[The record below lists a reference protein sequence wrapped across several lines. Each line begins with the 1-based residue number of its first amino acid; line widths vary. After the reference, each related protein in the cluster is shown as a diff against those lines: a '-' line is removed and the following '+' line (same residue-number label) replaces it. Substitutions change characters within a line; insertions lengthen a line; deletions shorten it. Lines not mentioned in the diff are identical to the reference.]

1 MKIILLLMFFFT
13 LNCSI
18 NKVSNIHGFRYLDVK
33 YDKIHLNKSNKN
45 DVRNLIG
52 PPSSISSFEE
62 TWLYVER
69 KKTNQSIFKLGKK
82 RIESNNV
89 LLLEF
94 SKSGLVTNKELLN
107 LNDMND
113 LKIAKI
119 NTKKKFGVNNFT
131 YDILTTLRE
140 KINAPSRNRQK

>member
-1 MKIILLLMFFFT
+1 MKIILLLIFFFT

-45 DVRNLIG
+45 DVKNLIG
-52 PPSSISSFEE
+52 PPSSISSFDE

-82 RIESNNV
+82 KIESNNI

-94 SKSGLVTNKELLN
+94 SNSGLVTNKELLN
-107 LNDMND
+107 LSDMND

-119 NTKKKFGVNNFT
+119 KTKKKFGINNFT

>member
-1 MKIILLLMFFFT
+1 MFFFT

-52 PPSSISSFEE
+52 PPSSISSFEK

>member
-1 MKIILLLMFFFT
+1 
-13 LNCSI
+13 
-18 NKVSNIHGFRYLDVK
+18 
-33 YDKIHLNKSNKN
+33 
-45 DVRNLIG
+45 
-52 PPSSISSFEE
+52 
-62 TWLYVER
+62 
-69 KKTNQSIFKLGKK
+69 LGKK

-119 NTKKKFGVNNFT
+119 KTKKKFGVNNFT

-140 KINAPSRNRQK
+140 KINAPSRNKQK

>member
-1 MKIILLLMFFFT
+1 MKIILLLIFFFT

-45 DVRNLIG
+45 DVKNLIG
-52 PPSSISSFEE
+52 PPSSISSFDE

-82 RIESNNV
+82 KIESNNI

-94 SKSGLVTNKELLN
+94 SNSGLVTNKELLN
-107 LNDMND
+107 LSDMND

-119 NTKKKFGVNNFT
+119 
-131 YDILTTLRE
+131 
-140 KINAPSRNRQK
+140 KIRLA